1 MLIKILLVYLLIVNA
16 LGFILMLVDKIKAK
30 KNLWRIPEKTL
41 MMVAVIGGSIGSYAG
56 MRIFRHKTMHPKFYI
71 GIPVILALQI
81 MAAAYLIM
89 K

>member
-1 MLIKILLVYLLIVNA
+1 MKLIILYLLIVNA
-16 LGFILMLVDKIKAK
+16 AGFLLMLVDKIKAK